1 MVAQGS
7 GYRLGVMVPST
18 SDHPIGWP
26 PSSQDVVAA
35 QNGDHGHLTVIMAT
49 GIPKLVAFYRG
60 LGLQPHDAEDLAA
73 DTCEALVKSLPKL
86 REPERFEPWFWKVAR
101 SKFYDHLRRKQRS
114 EPPTELEAMYD
125 DPSDV
130 MVRADEH
137 DSVREAFL
145 MLKVKD
151 RELLWMRDVIGLA
164 YTDMSGRLFMREG
177 AIRIAVMRARQR
189 LEQTLAE
196 VEEGTQQ
203 S

>member
-18 SDHPIGWP
+18 PDHPIGWP
-26 PSSQDVVAA
+26 PSPQDVVAA
-35 QNGDHGHLTVIMAT
+35 QRGDQSRFTVIMAL

-60 LGLQPHDAEDLAA
+60 LGLPLHDAEDLAA
-73 DTCEALVKSLPKL
+73 DTCEALVRSLPKL
-86 REPERFEPWFWKVAR
+86 RDPARFEPWFWKIAR

-114 EPPTELEAMYD
+114 EPPTEREEMYD

-137 DSVREAFL
+137 VSVRAAFL

-189 LEQTLAE
+189 LEQALAE

>member
-1 MVAQGS
+1 
-7 GYRLGVMVPST
+7 
-18 SDHPIGWP
+18 
-26 PSSQDVVAA
+26 VVAA

-60 LGLQPHDAEDLAA
+60 LGLQPHDAEDLAG

-114 EPPTELEAMYD
+114 EPPTEREEMYD
-125 DPSDV
+125 DPSDI
-130 MVRADEH
+130 MVRTDEH

-151 RELLWMRDVIGLA
+151 RELLWMRDVVGLA

-189 LEQTLAE
+189 LEQALVE

>member
-1 MVAQGS
+1 MVEHGS
-7 GYRLGVMVPST
+7 GYRLGVMAPRIP
-18 SDHPIGWP
+18 DHPIGWP

-35 QNGDHGHLTVIMAT
+35 QNGDHGHLSVIMAS

-86 REPERFEPWFWKVAR
+86 REPARFEPWFWKVAR

-114 EPPTELEAMYD
+114 GPPTEREEMFD
-125 DPSDV
+125 DPSDFL
-130 MVRADEH
+130 VRSAEH
-137 DSVREAFL
+137 DSIREAFL
-145 MLKVKD
+145 SLKTRD
-151 RELLWMRDVIGLA
+151 RELLWMRDVVGLA
-164 YTDMSGRLFMREG
+164 YEDISGRLFMREG

-189 LEQTLAE
+189 LEQALGE
-196 VEEGTQQ
+196 VEEGTQ